1 MLLDPRKME
10 PRVVVRPP
18 VQFGPFQG
26 GGGVLWGLD
35 RVGDRLTFYLQPNE
49 QRTSH
54 HSTQGHTYLCRCGVA
69 GTYAMDTYLSHW
81 RVDRPAL
88 TQALARPPPPPPP
101 SPPPPQPPATGPR
114 KHNHHHRNFQQMA
127 PQQLTVLGAAVEKG

>member
-54 HSTQGHTYLCRCGVA
+54 HSTQGHTCAAVVWPAR
-69 GTYAMDTYLSHW
+69 TPWIPTYL
-81 RVDRPAL
+81 
-88 TQALARPPPPPPP
+88 
-101 SPPPPQPPATGPR
+101 TGGSIDQ
-114 KHNHHHRNFQQMA
+114 H
-127 PQQLTVLGAAVEKG
+127 